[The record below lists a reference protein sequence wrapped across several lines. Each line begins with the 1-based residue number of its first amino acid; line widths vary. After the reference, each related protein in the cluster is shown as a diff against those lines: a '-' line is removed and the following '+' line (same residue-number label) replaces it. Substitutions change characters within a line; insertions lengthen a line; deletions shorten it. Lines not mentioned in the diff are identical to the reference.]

1 MKPLEGMR
9 ILVVDDDND
18 LSEILSFALKM
29 NSAIV
34 ECADGGWSAWE
45 LLQTKTFDVIL
56 CDMRMPKGDGLF
68 LAQKI
73 KESGKSESV
82 FILHSGFN
90 DVTELQREELGID
103 CVLKKPSSIVELE
116 QIILKLREKFIKKP
130 A

>member
-18 LSEILSFALKM
+18 LNEILSFALKM

-45 LLQTKTFDVIL
+45 LLQTNTYDVIL

-68 LAQKI
+68 LSQKI
-73 KESGKSESV
+73 KESGKSDSV

>member
-9 ILVVDDDND
+9 ILVVDDDKD
-18 LSEILSFALKM
+18 LNEVLSFALKM

-45 LLQTKTFDVIL
+45 LLQTYSYDVIL

-68 LAQKI
+68 LSQKI

-82 FILHSGFN
+82 FILHSGFD
-90 DVTELQREELGID
+90 DVTEMQQEEFGID
-103 CVLKKPSSIVELE
+103 CVLRKPSSLAELE
-116 QIILKLREKFIKKP
+116 EIILKLREKIIKKP